1 MMRFEKLAELADDIT
16 MSDENKRQILQNCK
30 KKYEERKKR
39 RLLATLLMGMVKTK

>member
-1 MMRFEKLAELADDIT
+1 MMRFEKLAELAEDIN

-39 RLLATLLMGMVKTK
+39 RLLTTFLMGMVETK

>member
-30 KKYEERKKR
+30 KRYEERKKR
-39 RLLATLLMGMVKTK
+39 RLLTTILMGMVKTR